1 MAGEPNTIAYM
12 TSAYARAS
20 DTFIRGEVREL
31 RRLGYRVETFS
42 IRSPEA
48 EEDLAGEVA
57 RERRSTD
64 YILNHGAPRL
74 LYAFLKMAG
83 RSPIRMIRALRLAWR
98 TAVPGVRGAFLELA
112 YLIEA
117 SYLAERLL
125 SEEVEHIHN
134 HFGEGCASVTMLASL
149 LSGVPYSLALHGP
162 SVFFDPI
169 HYCLGEKVARSAFT
183 ACVSHF
189 CMSQCMAFTAPTA
202 WNRLRLVRCGV
213 GEEFLSREPEPI
225 PESSRVVCVGRLS
238 SEKGHLILVRAV
250 ARLKETGRS
259 VSVRVVGDGPM
270 RAAIE
275 AEARQLGVEES
286 FEVLGWAGA
295 EVVKA
300 EILASRALVVSSFAE
315 GLPVVIME
323 ALALGRPVLTTRI
336 AGIAELVTPS
346 ECGWLVAPG
355 AVEELS
361 SALEELLSAPTAQ
374 LEEMG
379 RRGRQRVVRL
389 HDAAAEAKKLAG
401 HIDESIRATRRRG
414 L

>member
-42 IRSPEA
+42 IRSPEPG
-48 EEDLAGEVA
+48 EDVGAEVA

-64 YILNHGAPRL
+64 YILDHGAPRL
-74 LYAFLKMAG
+74 LYAFLRMAV
-83 RSPIRMIRALRLAWR
+83 RSPIRMISAIRLAWR

-112 YLIEA
+112 YLVEA

-125 SEEVEHIHN
+125 NEGVRHIHN

-162 SVFFDPI
+162 SVFFDPV
-169 HYCLGEKVARSAFT
+169 HYCLGEKVARSDFT
-183 ACVSHF
+183 TCISHF
-189 CMSQCMAFTAPTA
+189 CMSQCMAFTAPEA
-202 WNRLRLVRCGV
+202 WDRLRLVRCGV
-213 GEEFLSREPEPI
+213 GEKFLSQEPQPI
-225 PESSRVVCVGRLS
+225 PEISQIVCVGRLS
-238 SEKGHLILVRAV
+238 PEKGHLILVRAV
-250 ARLKETGRS
+250 ARLAATGRS

-270 RAAIE
+270 RTAIE
-275 AEARQLGVEES
+275 AEARQLGVGES
-286 FEVLGWAGA
+286 FHVLGWTDA
-295 EVVKA
+295 EAVKA

-323 ALALGRPVLTTRI
+323 ALALGRPVLSTRVG
-336 AGIAELVTPS
+336 GIAELVTPS

-355 AVEELS
+355 AVDELS
-361 SALEELLSAPTAQ
+361 CALEELLSASTAE

-379 RRGRQRVVRL
+379 RRGRQRVARL

-401 HIDESIRATRRRG
+401 HIDESIRTARGRG